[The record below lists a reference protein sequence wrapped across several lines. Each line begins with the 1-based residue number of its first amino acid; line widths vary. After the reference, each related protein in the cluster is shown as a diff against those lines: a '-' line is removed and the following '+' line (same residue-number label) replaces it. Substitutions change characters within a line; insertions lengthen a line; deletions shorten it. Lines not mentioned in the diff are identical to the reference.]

1 MQRILYGLGFYALL
15 IGALLFGIFCFIHGA
30 KADKSIGLGISQ
42 GVDGDFEL
50 GLQGE
55 FDSDTWD
62 IDYDYQGIDFHDA
75 RVNVSYRFELGRVDG
90 SVFQENDWTGYSL
103 GNMNRTNDLGVSGIV
118 PLGNFDFEVALFGRN
133 GNTAAPVKKYDEDTG
148 ELISE
153 TPGLTPV
160 DGTHPN
166 VSLAVKHT
174 FLDIETELK
183 VLSNIA
189 DDPTPQWLI
198 DASTTGDIGP
208 FQWVLSGLYKGQRFD
223 GEIENEVSS
232 LLTFGLDWE

>member
-1 MQRILYGLGFYALL
+1 M
-15 IGALLFGIFCFIHGA
+15 
-30 KADKSIGLGISQ
+30 
-42 GVDGDFEL
+42 
-50 GLQGE
+50 
-55 FDSDTWD
+55 
-62 IDYDYQGIDFHDA
+62 
-75 RVNVSYRFELGRVDG
+75 
-90 SVFQENDWTGYSL
+90 
-103 GNMNRTNDLGVSGIV
+103 
-118 PLGNFDFEVALFGRN
+118 FGRN
-133 GNTAAPVKKYDEDTG
+133 GNTAAPVRKFDEDTG

-189 DDPTPQWLI
+189 DEPTPQWLI
-198 DASTTGDIGP
+198 DASTTGDLGP